1 MKNADELKASEARI
15 AILEESAENIYS
27 MKFILQ
33 SLGYEVHACVAGKG
47 YLKELIHF
55 QPAVVL
61 VDMLMPDGMGLALI
75 SEVRRSSLKDVAI
88 VAVTAEA
95 VPISEDTLREAGV
108 NDVLTK
114 PYTVADLQ
122 ESLNRYIRN

>member
-47 YLKELIHF
+47 YLKELIDF
-55 QPAVVL
+55 QPVVVL

>member
-1 MKNADELKASEARI
+1 MKNPDALKPSEARI

-47 YLKELIHF
+47 YLKDLFDF
-55 QPAVVL
+55 QPAVVV
-61 VDMLMPDGMGLALI
+61 VDMLMPEGTGLTLI
-75 SEVRRSSLKDVAI
+75 SEVRQSPLKDVAI

-95 VPISEDTLREAGV
+95 VPISEAELREAGV
-108 NDVLTK
+108 NEILTK

-122 ESLNRYIRN
+122 ATLSRHTGS

>member
-1 MKNADELKASEARI
+1 MKNPEDSKRLEARI

-33 SLGYEVHACVAGKG
+33 SLGYQVHACAAAEG
-47 YLKELIHF
+47 YLKDLLEF

-61 VDMLMPDGMGLALI
+61 VDMLMPHGAGLVLI
-75 SEVRRSSLKDVAI
+75 SEVRQSPLKNVAI

-95 VPISEDTLREAGV
+95 VPVSEEQLRSAGV
-108 NDVLTK
+108 NDILTK

-122 ESLNRYIRN
+122 KSLNQYIDN

>member
-1 MKNADELKASEARI
+1 MKNPDELKASEARI

-33 SLGYEVHACVAGKG
+33 SLGYAVHACVAGKG
-47 YLKELIHF
+47 YLRDLVDF

-61 VDMLMPDGMGLALI
+61 VDMLMPNDTGLVLI
-75 SEVRRSSLKDVAI
+75 SELRRSSLKDVAI

-95 VPISEDTLREAGV
+95 VPISEDELRAAGV
-108 NDVLTK
+108 NDILTK

-122 ESLNRYIRN
+122 ESLNQHIDR

>member
-47 YLKELIHF
+47 YLKELIDF

-95 VPISEDTLREAGV
+95 VPISDDALREAGV
-108 NDVLTK
+108 NDILTK

>member
-47 YLKELIHF
+47 YLKELIDF

-95 VPISEDTLREAGV
+95 VPISEDELREAGV

>member
-47 YLKELIHF
+47 YLKELIDF

-61 VDMLMPDGMGLALI
+61 VDMLMPD
-75 SEVRRSSLKDVAI
+75 SSLKDVAI

-95 VPISEDTLREAGV
+95 VPISDDALREAGV
-108 NDVLTK
+108 NDILTK

>member
-1 MKNADELKASEARI
+1 MKNPDELKASEAKI

-33 SLGYEVHACVAGKG
+33 SLGYEVHAWVAGKG
-47 YLKELIHF
+47 YLKDLVDF
-55 QPAVVL
+55 DPAVVL
-61 VDMLMPDGMGLALI
+61 VDMLMPSDTGLILI
-75 SEVRRSSLKDVAI
+75 SELRRSPLKDVAI

-95 VPISEDTLREAGV
+95 VPISDDELREAGV
-108 NDVLTK
+108 NDILTK

-122 ESLNRYIRN
+122 ESLNRHIKS